1 MRALLVSL
9 LLACS
14 VTALGA
20 DVAITMER
28 GQNVLS
34 FRGSIRNSGPDAA
47 TGLRVRI
54 TNASNHHWDIE
65 SGFPGWACTAAPG
78 SIECTRDALS
88 AGEESAYALW
98 LRGSGFTPGHNILV
112 AEVSAANDTDATNN
126 RIERRYTFGRGWTI
140 GDGSNTTLAGA
151 IEQANELCDDVAIP
165 CSIHFW
171 FHPELLPQQ
180 LTLRAPLPVITACNL
195 NIVAPPRPTGFLPP
209 HSWSIVGSEIEGEG
223 LVFRPRCDGARIGVE
238 GVAFSGFRGDAIALL
253 GGTTIT
259 ASFTR
264 LAISGRSRGIAVDA
278 PNAEVHITDTTIS
291 GTGRAAVTLWS
302 ARNSVLSNVVLR
314 DSGASGLFVG
324 PNGGTVL
331 VRNSESSG
339 HRHFGLAVARGNNA
353 LALENTR
360 SFGNLAMDLD
370 HGLDGPT
377 DAAPLILS
385 AAHDPARNVTR
396 VTVDPRGSGR
406 IELWSSDGLTIF
418 TTAHMEHFSGGA
430 EVPPIPAPITI
441 ELPGTLRGRFLSA
454 VRVDASRVSE
464 PGPAVSVR

>member
-1 MRALLVSL
+1 MRALLVSV

-14 VTALGA
+14 VTALAA

-28 GQNVLS
+28 RQEVLS
-34 FRGSIRNSGPDAA
+34 FHGTIRNNGPDAA
-47 TGLRVRI
+47 TALRVRI
-54 TNASNHHWDIE
+54 TNVSNHYWDIE
-65 SGFPGWACTAAPG
+65 SGLRGWACSAAPG
-78 SIECTRDALS
+78 VIECTRDTLA

-98 LRGSGFTPGHNILV
+98 LRGSGFTPGHNILI
-112 AEVSAANDTDATNN
+112 AEVSAANDPDATNN
-126 RIERRYTFGRGWTI
+126 RVERRYTFGRGWTI

-151 IEQANELCDDVAIP
+151 IEQANELCDDVELP

-180 LTLRAPLPVITACNL
+180 VTLRAPLPVVTACNL
-195 NIVAPPRPTGFLPP
+195 SIFAPPRPTGFFPP
-209 HSWSIVGSEIEGEG
+209 QSWSIVGSEIQGEG
-223 LVFRPRCDGARIGVE
+223 LVFRPRCEGARIGVE
-238 GVAFSGFRGDAIALL
+238 GVAVSGFRGDAIVVL
-253 GGTTIT
+253 GGANAT

-278 PNAEVHITDTTIS
+278 PNTEVRITDTTIS

-314 DSGASGLFVG
+314 GSGASGLFVG

-339 HRHFGLAVARGNNA
+339 HRHFGLAVARGNNS

-377 DAAPLILS
+377 DLAPLILS
-385 AAHDPARNVTR
+385 ATYDAARNVTR

-430 EVPPIPAPITI
+430 EIPSNPSPVTIEVPAP
-441 ELPGTLRGRFLSA
+441 LRGRFLSA
-454 VRVDASRVSE
+454 VRVEGQRVSE
-464 PGPAVSVR
+464 PGPATAVR